1 MKFAFYILF
10 LFISLSANCQSD
22 VHVRE
27 SVDRIIS
34 WSDVDW
40 EFDLHLSLDSLEWA
54 REVSHDNKWKKREVK
69 VLSKLTQ
76 FMLKKLNNYE
86 RASFYV
92 GEIKKISSKN
102 PENAELK
109 SIYHNMLGVL
119 YYHEGIDRKRALI
132 EFEKSIQIAQEDG
145 VKPSYSSTNNYA
157 LVLIN
162 EGKYDAALKMLDN
175 TKQSFLEVFSNEKAS
190 ELFSLNYLNRGICYI
205 YKGVP
210 DSVIYCFQK
219 SLEYASMAKKEDG
232 VFRAKVYLGVYSQES
247 GDYDKAIEYF
257 NGAKEFLN
265 TPFYYSDKILL
276 FESIADCY
284 MNKGDFEMAHNNRKL
299 QVMYLDSLKSQGY
312 SQQAFSLDYK
322 FELDSIRF
330 QREVASLNDI
340 AEKRKIEYQIIIG
353 ISLFALMLLIAVF
366 IIYRLNKLK
375 QISFIRLKNEELENE
390 RIKQRAELEIFR
402 KEEELIQANVELS
415 VQKNELQTLK
425 SKLKSHLEKS
435 YDPEFDDL
443 KHFLKQVN
451 KSERKSEQL
460 KYLDHVL
467 NFSNNSFYIRLRE
480 KHPNLSED
488 EMRLVTLIRL
498 NLSSE
503 ELVLIFNISSASLM
517 TKRYRL
523 RKKLNLKKD
532 ESLENVIVNI

>member
-1 MKFAFYILF
+1 
-10 LFISLSANCQSD
+10 
-22 VHVRE
+22 
-27 SVDRIIS
+27 
-34 WSDVDW
+34 
-40 EFDLHLSLDSLEWA
+40 
-54 REVSHDNKWKKREVK
+54 
-69 VLSKLTQ
+69 
-76 FMLKKLNNYE
+76 
-86 RASFYV
+86 
-92 GEIKKISSKN
+92 
-102 PENAELK
+102 
-109 SIYHNMLGVL
+109 MLGVL

-132 EFEKSIQIAQEDG
+132 EFEKSIQIAQKNG
-145 VKPSYSSTNNYA
+145 VKPGYSSTNNYA
-157 LVLIN
+157 LVLIK
-162 EGKYDAALKMLDN
+162 EGKYDEALKMLED

-190 ELFSLNYLNRGICYI
+190 ELLNLNYLNRGICYI

-210 DSVIYCFQK
+210 DSVTYCFQK
-219 SLEYASMAKKEDG
+219 SLEYASVAKKDDG
-232 VFRAKVYLGVYSQES
+232 VFRAMVYLGVYSQES

-257 NGAKEFLN
+257 TGAKDFLN
-265 TPFYYSDKILL
+265 IPFHYSDKILL

-284 MNKGDFEMAHNNRKL
+284 LNKGDFEMAHDSRRQ
-299 QVMYLDSLKSQGY
+299 QVMFLDSLKSQGY

-330 QREVASLNDI
+330 QREVANLNSI
-340 AEKRKIEYQIIIG
+340 AEKQKIQYQVILG
-353 ISLFALMLLIAVF
+353 ISVFSLMLLIAIF
-366 IIYRLNKLK
+366 IIYRLNKQK

-390 RIKQRAELEIFR
+390 KIKQQAELEIFR

-425 SKLKSHLEKS
+425 SKLQLHLEKS

-451 KSERKSEQL
+451 KSERKAEQL

-480 KHPNLSED
+480 KYPNLSED
-488 EMRLVTLIRL
+488 EMRLTTLIRL

-503 ELVLIFNISSASLM
+503 ELVLIFNISAASLM

-523 RKKLNLKKD
+523 RKKLNLKKN
-532 ESLENVIVNI
+532 ESLEYVIVSI

>member
-1 MKFAFYILF
+1 MKYCFYFLISFATF
-10 LFISLSANCQSD
+10 SANAQSK
-22 VHVRE
+22 VQVRE
-27 SVDRIIS
+27 RVDRIIS
-34 WSDVDW
+34 WADADW
-40 EFDLHLSLDSLEWA
+40 ESDLHLSLDSLEWA
-54 REVSHDNKWKKREVK
+54 REVSHENKWNVREVK

-92 GEIKKISSKN
+92 GEIKKVSSNN
-102 PENAELK
+102 PKDAELK

-132 EFEKSIQIAQEDG
+132 EFEKSIQIAQKNG
-145 VKPSYSSTNNYA
+145 VKPGYSSTNNYA
-157 LVLIN
+157 LVLIK
-162 EGKYDAALKMLDN
+162 EGKYDEALKMLED

-190 ELFSLNYLNRGICYI
+190 ELLNLNYLNRGICYI

-210 DSVIYCFQK
+210 DSVTYCFQK
-219 SLEYASMAKKEDG
+219 SLEYASVAKKDDG
-232 VFRAKVYLGVYSQES
+232 VFRAMVYLGVYSQES

-257 NGAKEFLN
+257 TGAKDFLN
-265 TPFYYSDKILL
+265 IPFHYSDKILL

-284 MNKGDFEMAHNNRKL
+284 LNKGDFEMAHDSRRQ
-299 QVMYLDSLKSQGY
+299 QVMFLDSLKSQGY

-330 QREVASLNDI
+330 QREVANLNSI
-340 AEKRKIEYQIIIG
+340 AEKQKIQYQVILG
-353 ISLFALMLLIAVF
+353 ISVFSLMLLIAIF
-366 IIYRLNKLK
+366 IIYRLNKQK

-390 RIKQRAELEIFR
+390 KIKQQAELEIFR

-425 SKLKSHLEKS
+425 SKLQLHLEKS

-451 KSERKSEQL
+451 KSERKAEQL

-480 KHPNLSED
+480 KYPNLSED
-488 EMRLVTLIRL
+488 EMRLTTLIRL

-503 ELVLIFNISSASLM
+503 ELVLIFNISAASLM

-523 RKKLNLKKD
+523 RKKLNLKKN
-532 ESLENVIVNI
+532 ESLEYVIVSI